1 MRTHPF
7 STTMLVIIA
16 LLLAGVGL
24 AQPGRSGGFDG
35 AWRGLAAGAAP
46 TGIPLARHLGRLPGV
61 PHLAGLPIGTTVE
74 LAFFDVDPAEGGAA
88 VTTLSLTVG
97 VDSEARFA
105 ADVAAAR
112 AAAAD
117 GEASYLVATIGE
129 RTHTVGLADDD
140 AAPRSRDLGPMGL
153 STLGMGEGDTIAV
166 TLYAGDPGDGGAVLE
181 RLTFTYGV
189 DSEIGF
195 RSALRAAAV
204 DADTAVVV
212 ASPRTITLEL
222 GAVDARA
229 AELRGRVAARGRAGG
244 FAARDPAPRAG
255 MPRPL
260 LPGRSR

>member
-1 MRTHPF
+1 MRSHQF

-35 AWRGLAAGAAP
+35 AWRGPAAGAAP
-46 TGIPLARHLGRLPGV
+46 AGVPLTRHLGRLSGV

-74 LAFFDVDPAEGGAA
+74 IAFFDGDPAEGGAA
-88 VTTLSLTVG
+88 MTTLNLTVG

-112 AAAAD
+112 ASASD
-117 GEASYLVATIGE
+117 GEVAYLVVTVGE
-129 RTHTVGLADDD
+129 RVRTVGLADD
-140 AAPRSRDLGPMGL
+140 AARRSRDLFPMALG
-153 STLGMGEGDTIAV
+153 TVGMGEGDTVAV
-166 TLYAGDPGDGGAVLE
+166 TLYAGDPADGGTVLE
-181 RLTFTYGV
+181 SQTFTYGV

-212 ASPRTITLEL
+212 TSPRTVTIEL
-222 GAVDARA
+222 GALDARA
-229 AELRGRVAARGRAGG
+229 AEVRGRVAAGGRAGG
-244 FAARDPAPRAG
+244 LAARVLGPRVG